1 MVVFK
6 TSHCCDSFLPSSQH
20 DLDLDL
26 ENSPLTL
33 IPVLWF
39 HFLGNGFIEAG
50 ELDEFLK
57 SLWKEGHPGK
67 VKRLNFHNVLL

>member
-1 MVVFK
+1 MGNY
-6 TSHCCDSFLPSSQH
+6 TIAIRNAPSPPNQQNLP
-20 DLDLDL
+20 LA
-26 ENSPLTL
+26 L

-39 HFLGNGFIEAG
+39 HFPGNGFIEAG

-67 VKRLNFHNVLL
+67 VKRRMYS